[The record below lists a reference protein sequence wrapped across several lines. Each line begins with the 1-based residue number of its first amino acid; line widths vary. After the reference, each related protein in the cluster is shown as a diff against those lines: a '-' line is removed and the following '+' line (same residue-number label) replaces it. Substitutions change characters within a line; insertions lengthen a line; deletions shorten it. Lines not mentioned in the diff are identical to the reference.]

1 MNIARLYAPILA
13 ALALASAVAAQA
25 AGPLSEADQQCLGCH
40 GQPGLEKV
48 FATGEK
54 VALHVDGADYTK
66 SVHAGFGC
74 AACHADVDI
83 AKHPGNAKSYVKPR
97 DLSLAVAKACRNCHE
112 VSYDAHA
119 KGVHGRSQGRNAAAP
134 LCVTCHGTHDIVRAS
149 VAIRDTCLGCH
160 ADAPAAHDK
169 WLPNTRQHFEVV
181 ACAACHAPET
191 GRRVELRFYDE
202 AAKREPVT
210 TAKPAPPTDKP
221 LDAAAVRALVRQA
234 DLGAGRI
241 VLVGRVEPASGGE
254 GHRLFAKDRAV
265 KECATCHRKGADAF
279 QNVSLTTLG
288 PDGERTRY
296 DTQND
301 VLHALTSIESVRGF
315 YAMGGTRIHMLDI
328 VLGMALV
335 GGISAPLGHFLM
347 RKVMRKIMRRKEHD
361 HE

>member
-13 ALALASAVAAQA
+13 ALALASAVAAHA
-25 AGPLSEADQQCLGCH
+25 ASPLSEADQQCLACH
-40 GQPGLEKV
+40 GQPGLEKI

-54 VALHVDGADYTK
+54 VALHVEGSAYSK

-97 DLSLAVAKACRNCHE
+97 ALSLAVAKACRNCHE

-119 KGVHGRSQGRNAAAP
+119 KSVHGKTQDRNAAAP
-134 LCVTCHGTHDIVRAS
+134 LCVTCHSTHEIAHAS
-149 VAIRDTCLGCH
+149 VAIRDACLGCH

-202 AAKREPVT
+202 AAKGEPVT
-210 TAKPAPPTDKP
+210 TAKPASGGDKP
-221 LDAAAVRALVRQA
+221 LDADAVRALVRQA
-234 DLGAGRI
+234 DLGAARI

-254 GHRLFAKDRAV
+254 SHRLFAKDRAV
-265 KECATCHRKGADAF
+265 KECSTCHRKGADAF
-279 QNVSLTTLG
+279 QNVTLSTLG
-288 PDGERTRY
+288 PDGERTIY
-296 DTQND
+296 ETQKD

-315 YAMGGTRIHMLDI
+315 YAMGGTRIHTLDI
-328 VLGMALV
+328 VLGLALV
-335 GGISAPLGHFLM
+335 GGICAPVGHYVM
-347 RKVMRKIMRRKEHD
+347 RKVMRRKEAE